1 VKLHTDTV
9 VLVTGA
15 AQGVGRAVAVT
26 FAGEGA
32 DIIACDT
39 EEAGCAAPELDTA
52 GDLTQTG
59 ELVFSSGGRCV
70 LCHVDV
76 RDQGSLDRAV
86 LRGLDTFGH
95 IDVAVAV
102 ANNNIMHAK
111 PFADMD
117 ERTWRAV
124 IDVNLSGVW
133 RTAKAVTPHM
143 VQRRSGVFLA
153 TGSLWPRPGQRDL
166 SAYTSAEHGLI
177 GLMRSLALELGEYD
191 IRVNTVLSGIA
202 RTPLSGI
209 DVFDYLDDAEQADR
223 SHVSRGT
230 SPFYQREPLSPDAIA
245 EAVSWLASANA
256 SHVTGAEL
264 PVGAGS
270 FFPGARPAPELG

>member
-1 VKLHTDTV
+1 VKLHTDRV
-9 VLVTGA
+9 VLITGA
-15 AQGVGRAVAVT
+15 ARGAGRAVAVT
-26 FAGEGA
+26 FAREGA
-32 DIIACDT
+32 DVIACDT
-39 EEAGCAAPELDTA
+39 AEADRAAPELDAA

-59 ELVFSSGGRCV
+59 ELVWASGGRCV
-70 LCHVDV
+70 LCQVDV

-95 IDVAVAV
+95 IDVAVAN
-102 ANNNIMHAK
+102 ANIMHAQ

-117 ERTWRAV
+117 ERTWQAV

-153 TGSLWPRPGQRDL
+153 TGSLWPRSGQRDL
-166 SAYTSAEHGLI
+166 SAYTSAELGLI

-191 IRVNTVLSGIA
+191 IRVNTVLSAIA

-209 DVFDYLDDAEQADR
+209 DVLDYLGDAEPAAR
-223 SHVSRGT
+223 SDVPRHLL
-230 SPFYQREPLSPDAIA
+230 PFYEREPLSPDAIA

-256 SHVTGAEL
+256 AHVTGAEL
-264 PVGAGS
+264 PVGAGT
-270 FFPGARPAPELG
+270 FFLGARPTPELG